1 MLLIYLS
8 IVKFGY
14 ICLQTEIQVHGQNG
28 TVWAHVPKA
37 RPYECGGHC
46 GDMNVFLIV
55 LSCTCAEISI

>member
-28 TVWAHVPKA
+28 TVWAHVLKA
-37 RPYECGGHC
+37 RHYECGGHC
-46 GDMNVFLIV
+46 
-55 LSCTCAEISI
+55 AELYMR

>member
-46 GDMNVFLIV
+46 
-55 LSCTCAEISI
+55 AELYMR